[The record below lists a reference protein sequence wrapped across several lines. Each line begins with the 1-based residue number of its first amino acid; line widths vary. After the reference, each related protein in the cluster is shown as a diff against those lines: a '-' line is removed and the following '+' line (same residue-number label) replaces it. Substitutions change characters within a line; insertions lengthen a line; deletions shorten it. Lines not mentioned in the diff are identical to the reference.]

1 MLDIL
6 IIKLEGVKKEL
17 KDSLEV
23 VRQQNECTSML
34 LIQGLE
40 YIVIGPI
47 WPFDYTIHIHNI
59 WIHEANVIVPFLR
72 RFCTFI
78 LHDTK

>member
-34 LIQGLE
+34 LIQGHE
-40 YIVIGPI
+40 YIVLSPI
-47 WPFDYTIHIHNI
+47 WPFLYTIRMYNMWVHK
-59 WIHEANVIVPFLR
+59 ADVVDPFLLH
-72 RFCTFI
+72 FFTFI
-78 LHDTK
+78 LHDKI